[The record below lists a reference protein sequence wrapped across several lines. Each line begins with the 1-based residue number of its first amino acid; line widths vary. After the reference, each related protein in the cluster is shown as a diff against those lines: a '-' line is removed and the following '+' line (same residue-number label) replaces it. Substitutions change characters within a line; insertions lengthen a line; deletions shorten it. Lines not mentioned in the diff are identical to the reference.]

1 MQFERTFSLVTK
13 MRICV
18 LGGAG
23 HIGSGVMRALV
34 KRAPDAEVVIADK
47 NLEEAE
53 ELVAELGGKISTQ
66 SVDANDSKS
75 LIKMM
80 KDVDIAIGAI
90 GPYYTYGV
98 KVLKAAID
106 AKTNFVDIDDDY
118 DATKACLALHEG
130 AKKAGITATIG
141 LGATPGL
148 TNILAKY
155 GSEKLDK
162 VDEIHTAWAWTAM
175 DPFMGPA
182 IIAHYFHAST
192 GDVPTYR
199 DGKWVEISALS
210 EPEVVEFPPPLS
222 EIEVYNVGHPEPV
235 TIPRYIKGV
244 KVVTNKGTVW
254 PSLMT
259 EASKMFAKLG
269 LISLKDFTIKGVTMP
284 VRDVA
289 VQFVMSIPDLTP
301 AETISALATEAEE
314 RYGEYALEGVGLK
327 VKVKGESQGKTIC
340 YSYGVACRSA
350 VVCTAT
356 PAALGALMVTAG
368 KVKEKGVFAPEGVID
383 SKSFLK
389 EIAKDIEVLE
399 TEEKAGKL

>member
-1 MQFERTFSLVTK
+1 
-13 MRICV
+13 MRISV

-23 HIGSGVMRALV
+23 HIGSGVVRELV
-34 KRAPDAEVVIADK
+34 KRAPDVEVVIADK
-47 NLEEAE
+47 NLEEAKR
-53 ELVAELGGKISTQ
+53 LVAELGGKASAEP
-66 SVDANDSKS
+66 VDASNPKS
-75 LIKMM
+75 LVRVMEGM
-80 KDVDIAIGAI
+80 DVVINTV
-90 GPYYTYGV
+90 GPYYVYGA

-118 DATKACLALHEG
+118 DATKACLGLHEK
-130 AKKAGITATIG
+130 ARRAGITAIVG

-148 TNILAKY
+148 TNVLAKY

-162 VDEIHTAWAWTAM
+162 VDEIHTSWAWTSI

-199 DGKWVEISALS
+199 DGGWVEVAALS

-254 PSLMT
+254 PSLMA
-259 EASKMFAKLG
+259 EATRIFADLG
-269 LISLKDFTIKGVTMP
+269 LISLKEFTVKSVTMP

-289 VQFVMSIPDLTP
+289 VEFVLSIPELTP
-301 AETISALATEAEE
+301 PETIEALATEAEE

-327 VKVKGESQGKTIC
+327 VKVKGESQGKITC

-350 VVCTAT
+350 IFCTAL
-356 PAALGALMVTAG
+356 PAVLGALMVARG
-368 KVKEKGVFAPEGVID
+368 EIEERGVFAPEGVID
-383 SKSFLK
+383 SNKFLK
-389 EIAKDIEVLE
+389 EIAKDIEILE